1 MGHGYLSHRPAKQRG
16 IPLAVHPLQKG
27 SLDQPVCDMT
37 AIKGFGEGQKMPH
50 ELCVTYDGNQG
61 ADKLKGV
68 DKWPHL
74 ASFLTG
80 VDMAFDWVTE
90 SLDRKFVSAM
100 ERCINEDPDKKREMK
115 LLKRTVLVL
124 MCVALGI
131 LAVCIKFSVEP
142 QVVRALLG

>member
-1 MGHGYLSHRPAKQRG
+1 
-16 IPLAVHPLQKG
+16 
-27 SLDQPVCDMT
+27 LDEPVCDVT
-37 AIKGFGEGQKMPH
+37 AMKGFEEVQKMPY
-50 ELCVTYDGNQG
+50 ELCITYDGNQG
-61 ADKLKGV
+61 ADKLEGAV

-80 VDMAFDWVTE
+80 VDMAFDWATE

-142 QVVRALLG
+142 QMVHAMLG

>member
-1 MGHGYLSHRPAKQRG
+1 
-16 IPLAVHPLQKG
+16 
-27 SLDQPVCDMT
+27 
-37 AIKGFGEGQKMPH
+37 MPY

-61 ADKLKGV
+61 ADKLKGAA

-74 ASFLTG
+74 ANFLTG
-80 VDMAFDWVTE
+80 VDMAFDWITE

-131 LAVCIKFSVEP
+131 LAICIKFSVEP
-142 QVVRALLG
+142 QMVHALLG